1 MNPLAPLTA
10 YLERLAPRERLL
22 VIAAGVTTVLLVLY
36 AFVWE
41 PLQQERESVALGITR
56 AERSLDEIQKL
67 RTAYFETR
75 HRIAANE
82 AALTRGDD
90 KFNLFSYVQGTVR
103 DAVSAD
109 RIASMNPSTREVGT
123 NFLEERVE
131 IKLTQ
136 VGLPSITEFVYR
148 IEKGTSPLRFS
159 RLQIK
164 KRRDD
169 PYTFD
174 VTATVSLL
182 KAAGAAAPAAEGG
195 A

>member
-1 MNPLAPLTA
+1 MNPLASFSA
-10 YLERLAPRERLL
+10 YFARLAPRERKL
-22 VIAAGVTTVLLVLY
+22 VSAAGLATVLLVLY
-36 AFVWE
+36 AFVWD
-41 PLQQERESVALGITR
+41 PLQQQHETIAMNIAR

-67 RTAYFETR
+67 RHSYYETR

-82 AALTRGDD
+82 AALTRGDGR
-90 KFNLFSYVQGTVR
+90 FNLFSYVQSTVR

-123 NFLEERVE
+123 NFIEERVE
-131 IKLTQ
+131 IKITQ
-136 VGLPSITEFVYR
+136 IGLPSITDLIYR
-148 IEKGTSPLRFS
+148 IEKGNNPLRFS

-174 VTATVSLL
+174 ITATVSLL
-182 KAAGAAAPAAEGG
+182 KATTEVTEEGES
-195 A
+195 